1 MSMRRIMC
9 SIFLDIGPKVW
20 KKANPSLGIT
30 VGIGAKKIDGAIA
43 TIMELDHAIRCG
55 NDTGASLYDSLGLL
69 FI

>member
-1 MSMRRIMC
+1 M
-9 SIFLDIGPKVW
+9 G

-30 VGIGAKKIDGAIA
+30 VGTGAKKIDGAIA

>member
-1 MSMRRIMC
+1 M
-9 SIFLDIGPKVW
+9 W